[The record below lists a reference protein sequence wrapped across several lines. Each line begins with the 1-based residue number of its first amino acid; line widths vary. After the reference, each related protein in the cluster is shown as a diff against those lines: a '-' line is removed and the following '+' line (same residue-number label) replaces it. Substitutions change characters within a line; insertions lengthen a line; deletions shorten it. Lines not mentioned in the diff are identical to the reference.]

1 MMETL
6 IKALV
11 LVAVVAFLGYLV
23 ISAILIILPLLAM
36 IIGFGAVLG
45 LLVFLAGLWG
55 KKIFNKT
62 F

>member
-1 MMETL
+1 METL